1 MEGEGTPP
9 ASESALASQ
18 ALESMA
24 KSEMGTRNMDPD
36 TQFIGLVRD
45 GRFMLLAPRSALGGW
60 VRLTSMPMQAA
71 QPPDS
76 AELDLS
82 EYEGTAIMV
91 SGRDAGGWIYSA
103 RVVSMAGPI
112 LTAVVQEVFGDE
124 PGPDRA

>member
-1 MEGEGTPP
+1 
-9 ASESALASQ
+9 
-18 ALESMA
+18 MA